1 MVKTDLD
8 YAYNVPAEKKCQRKG
23 LSMLLTRRSALVST
37 AAALS
42 VPSYARA
49 QKPKIKIGVLNDQ
62 SGPYRDDGGPTGVV
76 CTKQAL
82 EDFGI
87 SGKGW
92 DVEVIAADHQNKP
105 DVGVSIARQWLD
117 RDGVD
122 VIVDVPTSS
131 VGLAV
136 NSVCREKNKVYLNS
150 GTGSSDLTGPQCSPN
165 TVHWTYDTYMLGRST
180 GGATVAAGGDS
191 WFFITADYV
200 FGQTL
205 QRDTSGIIT
214 KMGGKI
220 LGSVAYPFPETTDFS
235 THLLRAQAS
244 GAKVLGLCMAGADTE
259 NCIKQ
264 AHEFGLNNSMTIAAL
279 LIQVRGV
286 RALGLDVAQGLR
298 WSESYYWNAND
309 RTRAWNDRVR
319 TKTPNGVWPNMT
331 QAGDYAATLH
341 YLKAVN
347 DMGVAAAKAD
357 GRAVVDRMK
366 AMPTDDDC
374 FGAGMIRADGRA
386 LHPVY
391 LLEAKKP
398 SESTQSWDVGKII
411 NVTPADRAFRPLNEG
426 GCPFIKA

>member
-1 MVKTDLD
+1 MFV
-8 YAYNVPAEKKCQRKG
+8 
-23 LSMLLTRRSALVST
+23 TRRTLLRAT
-37 AAALS
+37 AAAA
-42 VPSYARA
+42 VAAPRYGFA
-49 QKPKIKIGVLNDQ
+49 QTPTIRIGVLNDQ

-76 CTKQAL
+76 CARQAL
-82 EDFGI
+82 EDFGV

-92 DVEVIAADHQNKP
+92 NVEILSADHQNKP
-105 DVGVSIARQWLD
+105 DVGVSIARQWID

-122 VIVDVPTSS
+122 AIVDVPTSS

-136 NSVCREKNKVYLNS
+136 NQVCREKNKVYLNS
-150 GTGSSDLTGPQCSPN
+150 GTGSSDLTGTQCSPN
-165 TVHWTYDTYMLGRST
+165 TIQWTYDTYMLGKST
-180 GGATVAAGGDS
+180 GGATVKAGGDT
-191 WFFITADYV
+191 WFFITADYA

-205 QRDTSGIIT
+205 QRDTAGIVT
-214 KMGGKI
+214 AAGGKV

-244 GAKVLGLCMAGADTE
+244 GAKVLGLAMAGADTE

-264 AHEFGLNNSMTIAAL
+264 AHEFGLNTSMEIAAL
-279 LIQVRGV
+279 LIQLRGV
-286 RALGLDVAQGLR
+286 RALGLETAQGMR
-298 WSESYYWNAND
+298 WSESYYWDLND

-341 YLKAVN
+341 YLKTVA
-347 DMGVAAAKAD
+347 DMGVAEAKKD
-357 GRAVVDRMK
+357 GVATINRMK

-374 FGAGMIRADGRA
+374 FGPGKIRIDGRA

-398 SESTQSWDVGKII
+398 SESKQSWDVGKVIAT
-411 NVTPADRAFRPLNEG
+411 TPMDQAWRPLNEG
-426 GCPFIKA
+426 GCPLVKS

>member
-1 MVKTDLD
+1 M
-8 YAYNVPAEKKCQRKG
+8 
-23 LSMLLTRRSALVST
+23 SFTRRTLLGAT
-37 AAALS
+37 AALA
-42 VPSYARA
+42 VPRYGFA
-49 QKPKIKIGVLNDQ
+49 QKPLIRIGVLNDQ

-76 CTKQAL
+76 CTRQAL

-87 SGKGW
+87 SGKDW
-92 DVEVIAADHQNKP
+92 TVEVLSADHQNKP

-122 VIVDVPTSS
+122 AIVDVPTSS

-136 NSVCREKNKVYLNS
+136 NTVCREKNKVYLNS
-150 GTGSSDLTGPQCSPN
+150 GTGSSDLTGRQCSPN
-165 TVHWTYDTYMLGRST
+165 TVHWTYDTYMLGKST
-180 GGATVAAGGDS
+180 GGNMVKQGGDT

-214 KMGGKI
+214 KAGGKV
-220 LGSVAYPFPETTDFS
+220 LGSIAYPFPDTTDFS

-264 AHEFGLNNSMTIAAL
+264 AHEFGVARTKKLAAL

-286 RALGLDVAQGLR
+286 RALGLETAQGLR
-298 WSESYYWNAND
+298 WSESYYWDLND
-309 RTRAWNDRVR
+309 RTRAWNDRVKG
-319 TKTPNGVWPNMT
+319 KTPNGVWPNMT
-331 QAGDYAATLH
+331 QAGDYGVTLH
-341 YLKAVN
+341 YLKAVA

-374 FGAGMIRADGRA
+374 FGPGKIRMDGRA

-391 LLEAKKP
+391 LLEAKTP
-398 SESTQSWDVGKII
+398 SESKQSWDVAKVIA
-411 NVTPADRAFRPLNEG
+411 TTTMDEAWRPLEDGN
-426 GCPFIKA
+426 CPLAKPPGRE

>member
-1 MVKTDLD
+1 
-8 YAYNVPAEKKCQRKG
+8 
-23 LSMLLTRRSALVST
+23 MLLTRRAVLGTT
-37 AAALS
+37 ASLA
-42 VPSYARA
+42 VPRYGFA
-49 QKPKIKIGVLNDQ
+49 QTPTIKIGVLNDQ

-76 CTKQAL
+76 CARQAL
-82 EDFGI
+82 LDFGI
-87 SGKGW
+87 ASKGW
-92 DVEVIAADHQNKP
+92 NVEIIAADHQNKP

-136 NSVCREKNKVYLNS
+136 NTICREKNKVYLNS
-150 GTGSSDLTGPQCSPN
+150 GTGSSDLTGKACSPN

-180 GGATVAAGGDS
+180 GGATVQAGGDT

-205 QRDTSGIIT
+205 QRDTAGIVT
-214 KMGGKI
+214 KAGGKV

-235 THLLRAQAS
+235 THLIRAQAS
-244 GAKVLGLCMAGADTE
+244 GAKVLGLAMAGADTE

-286 RALGLDVAQGLR
+286 RALGLDIAQGLR
-298 WSESYYWNAND
+298 WSESYYWDLND
-309 RTRAWNDRVR
+309 RTRAWNDRVK

-331 QAGDYAATLH
+331 QAGDYAVTLH
-341 YLKAVN
+341 YLKTVA

-357 GRAVVDRMK
+357 GRAVVERMK

-374 FGAGMIRADGRA
+374 FGPGKIREDGRA

-398 SESTQSWDVGKII
+398 SESKQSWDVAKV
-411 NVTPADRAFRPLNEG
+411 VTTTPMDEAWRPLGEG
-426 GCPFIKA
+426 GCPLVKS